1 LKTIQSFI
9 DAERHKKE
17 VALNLFDLSGLTSDS
32 PLPKESSSLVFLDT
46 NILLWLYRINNDA
59 RAEVLYLLN
68 AIKQEQRLCIPSW
81 VVHEYNYHVAK
92 RDDSSFF
99 PFKKSA
105 KEIESRLKLVEQHS
119 KLIIDDDYLKGS
131 KYHGKNNFLDELEET
146 ANKLRSLLKAL
157 TSSRNKNLDD
167 IQVQIEE
174 LMTGCVLE
182 SNINELMVKSSDLA
196 NLRARNRVP
205 PGFLDEG
212 KPENE
217 HGDYII
223 WQEVVL
229 ICKKEQRSAL
239 LITND
244 RKPDW
249 VYTPRILLDQSGKR
263 KPNDG
268 SADVKIDLPLPFL
281 ESEFESLVAGNHKFM
296 LSNIEFLSHLCSSA
310 TFNPKEF
317 DKYENLAK
325 AVSVETKHDDTY
337 LVISWF
343 LNNNE
348 KLHNA
353 IKTVAYWE
361 YSPSQIDDVALSEF
375 IKNNIPNIDINKV
388 DIGEVICELFI

>member
-1 LKTIQSFI
+1 MKTIQSFI
-9 DAERHKKE
+9 DAELHKKE
-17 VALNLFDLSGLTSDS
+17 VALNLFDLSGLTSGS
-32 PLPKESSSLVFLDT
+32 PFPKKSSSLVFLDT
-46 NILLWLYRINNDA
+46 NILIWLYRINNDA

-81 VVHEYNYHVAK
+81 VVHEYNYHIEK

-131 KYHGKNNFLDELEET
+131 KYQGKNNFLNELEET
-146 ANKLRSLLKAL
+146 ATKLRSLLKAL

-167 IQVQIEE
+167 IQVQIEG
-174 LMTGCVLE
+174 LMAGCVLE
-182 SNINELMVKSSDLA
+182 SNLNELMVKSSGLA
-196 NLRARNRVP
+196 SLRARNRIP

-212 KPENE
+212 KSENE

-223 WQEVVL
+223 WQEIVL
-229 ICKKEQRSAL
+229 ICKKVQRSAL

-244 RKPDW
+244 KKPDW

-263 KPNDG
+263 MPNDG
-268 SADVKIDLPLPFL
+268 SSDVKIDLPLPFL
-281 ESEFESLVAGNHKFM
+281 ESEFESLVAGEHKFM
-296 LSNIEFLSHLCSSA
+296 LSNVEFLSHLCSSA

-317 DKYENLAK
+317 NKYENLAE
-325 AVSVETKHDDTY
+325 AVSLESKHDDTY

-343 LNNNE
+343 LNNIDE
-348 KLHNA
+348 LHYA

-361 YSPSQIDDVALSEF
+361 YSPDQINDEVLREF
-375 IKNNIPNIDINKV
+375 IKKNVPNVDISKV